1 MSRNS
6 RPQVRDFRGGYA
18 TCGDF
23 CEVFRRNT
31 TQLYLLA
38 FLLTA
43 NHQEAQECF
52 VGAMDKAFAEGN
64 VFKGW
69 EESWSK
75 RCLIE
80 HAIDA
85 IILQPGRREA
95 RREVWFQDEGG
106 IRCLTLSEAVIQ
118 LKSTVRFVFVMTV
131 LEGYS
136 AKETALLLNRTP
148 ESVHNL
154 RIEALQRLAE
164 LNPEMIVTV
173 HPQESRLTPILL
185 IRNPNPTSGF
195 QDV

>member
-6 RPQVRDFRGGYA
+6 RAGGRDCRDDYV
-18 TCGDF
+18 TYKDF
-23 CEVFRRNT
+23 CEVFRTNT

-43 NHQEAQECF
+43 NHHEAGECF
-52 VGAMDKAFAEGN
+52 VGAMDKALAGRN

-80 HAIDA
+80 HAIGA

-95 RREVWFQDEGG
+95 RRDVWFQDGEIGF
-106 IRCLTLSEAVIQ
+106 RTFLDAVTQ
-118 LKSTVRFVFVMTV
+118 LKSAERFVFVMTE

-136 AKETALLLNRTP
+136 AKEKALLLHRTL

-154 RIEALQRLAE
+154 RIEALQRLAD
-164 LNPEMIVTV
+164 LNQEMM
-173 HPQESRLTPILL
+173 R
-185 IRNPNPTSGF
+185 
-195 QDV
+195 

>member
-6 RPQVRDFRGGYA
+6 KPHVREFRDNYA
-18 TCGDF
+18 TCTDF

-31 TQLYLLA
+31 THLYLLA

-52 VGAMDKAFAEGN
+52 VGAMDNAFAERN

-80 HAIDA
+80 HAIGA
-85 IILQPGRREA
+85 IIFQPGRREA
-95 RREVWFQDEGG
+95 LRDVWFQDGEIGF
-106 IRCLTLSEAVIQ
+106 RTFLDAVTQ
-118 LKSTVRFVFVMTV
+118 LKSAERFVFVMTE

-136 AKETALLLNRTP
+136 AKETALLLHRTL

-164 LNPEMIVTV
+164 LNQEMIVTV
-173 HPQESRLTPILL
+173 HPQESRLTPILM
-185 IRNPNPTSGF
+185 IRNPTSGF

>member
-6 RPQVRDFRGGYA
+6 KPHVREFRDNYA
-18 TCGDF
+18 TCTDF

-31 TQLYLLA
+31 THLYLLA

-52 VGAMDKAFAEGN
+52 VGAMDNAFAETN

-80 HAIDA
+80 HAIGA
-85 IILQPGRREA
+85 IIFQPGRREA
-95 RREVWFQDEGG
+95 RRDVWFQDGEIGF
-106 IRCLTLSEAVIQ
+106 RTFLDAVTQ
-118 LKSTVRFVFVMTV
+118 LKSAERFVFVMTE

-136 AKETALLLNRTP
+136 AKETALLLHRTL

-164 LNPEMIVTV
+164 LNQEMIVTV

-185 IRNPNPTSGF
+185 IRNPASGF

>member
-1 MSRNS
+1 
-6 RPQVRDFRGGYA
+6 
-18 TCGDF
+18 
-23 CEVFRRNT
+23 
-31 TQLYLLA
+31 
-38 FLLTA
+38 
-43 NHQEAQECF
+43 
-52 VGAMDKAFAEGN
+52 MDKAFAGRN

-80 HAIDA
+80 YAIGA
-85 IILQPGRREA
+85 IIFQPGRREA
-95 RREVWFQDEGG
+95 QRVLWLHERGENKLRTFLD
-106 IRCLTLSEAVIQ
+106 AVTQ
-118 LKSTVRFVFVMTV
+118 LKSTERFVFVMTV

-136 AKETALLLNRTP
+136 VKETALLLDRTP

-164 LNPEMIVTV
+164 LNPEMIVTI

-185 IRNPNPTSGF
+185 IRNPASGF

>member
-1 MSRNS
+1 M
-6 RPQVRDFRGGYA
+6 G
-18 TCGDF
+18 
-23 CEVFRRNT
+23 
-31 TQLYLLA
+31 
-38 FLLTA
+38 
-43 NHQEAQECF
+43 
-52 VGAMDKAFAEGN
+52 KAFAQKN

-75 RCLIE
+75 PCLIE

-85 IILQPGRREA
+85 IIFQPGRRET
-95 RREVWFQDEGG
+95 RRDVWFQDEGE
-106 IRCLTLSEAVIQ
+106 IRFVTQ
-118 LKSTVRFVFVMTV
+118 LKSTERFVFVMTV

-136 AKETALLLNRTP
+136 AKETALLLDRTP

-164 LNPEMIVTV
+164 LNPEMMVTV

-185 IRNPNPTSGF
+185 TRNPTSGF

>member
-6 RPQVRDFRGGYA
+6 KPHVREFRDNYA
-18 TCGDF
+18 TCTDF

-31 TQLYLLA
+31 THLYLLA

-52 VGAMDKAFAEGN
+52 VGAMDNAFAETN

-80 HAIDA
+80 HAIGA
-85 IILQPGRREA
+85 IIFQPGRREA
-95 RREVWFQDEGG
+95 LRDVWFQDGEIGF
-106 IRCLTLSEAVIQ
+106 RTFLDAVTQ
-118 LKSTVRFVFVMTV
+118 LKSAERFVFVMTE

-136 AKETALLLNRTP
+136 AKETALLLHRTL

-164 LNPEMIVTV
+164 LNQEMIVTV

-185 IRNPNPTSGF
+185 IPNPTSGF

>member
-6 RPQVRDFRGGYA
+6 RPHVRDFHDDYA
-18 TCGDF
+18 TCTDF

-52 VGAMDKAFAEGN
+52 VGAMGKAFAQRN

-80 HAIDA
+80 HAIGA
-85 IILQPGRREA
+85 IIFEPDRREP
-95 RREVWFQDEGG
+95 RRDLWLQERGENKLRTFLD
-106 IRCLTLSEAVIQ
+106 AVSQ
-118 LKSTVRFVFVMTV
+118 LKSPERFVFVMTV
-131 LEGYS
+131 LEGY
-136 AKETALLLNRTP
+136 AVKETALLLGRTP

-164 LNPEMIVTV
+164 LNREIIVTI
-173 HPQESRLTPILL
+173 HPQESRVTSTLL
-185 IRNPNPTSGF
+185 IRNPTSGF
-195 QDV
+195 QNV

>member
-1 MSRNS
+1 MSSTS
-6 RPQVRDFRGGYA
+6 RPHVRDFRSDYA
-18 TCGDF
+18 TCADF

-52 VGAMDKAFAEGN
+52 VGAMDKAFAERN

-80 HAIDA
+80 HAIGA
-85 IILQPGRREA
+85 IIFQPGRREA
-95 RREVWFQDEGG
+95 RRDVWFQDGEIGF
-106 IRCLTLSEAVIQ
+106 RTFLDAVTQ
-118 LKSTVRFVFVMTV
+118 LKSTERIVFVMTV

-136 AKETALLLNRTP
+136 VKETALLLDRTP
-148 ESVHNL
+148 ESVYNL

-164 LNPEMIVTV
+164 LNPEMMVTV
-173 HPQESRLTPILL
+173 HPQESRLTPILS
-185 IRNPNPTSGF
+185 IRNPASGF
-195 QDV
+195 QDA